1 LGLPLPPPLTSW
13 ISILISDLGNSEFWV
28 RFFPALFGALTLVLI
43 WDLVGRLGG
52 ILFAKS
58 LAAIA
63 LLCSALI
70 RLNILFQPNSVDILC
85 FTLVFYTLIRHFQTG
100 KNCWLYLLGISFAL
114 GFLNKY
120 TIVFLALGLFPALAL
135 TRQSVLQN
143 KHLYD
148 AIALALVLIL
158 RNLIWQY
165 QNGFPVLTHV
175 RLLSSSKLFNYSRLG
190 FLMDQLL
197 FLSFATY
204 LDGSTGKY
212 LIRKE
217 EFRVSICGI
226 DYSVYTW
233 SFYLF
238 SGKRL
243 LDYTRWFIYGCG

>member
-1 LGLPLPPPLTSW
+1 M
-13 ISILISDLGNSEFWV
+13 
-28 RFFPALFGALTLVLI
+28 
-43 WDLVGRLGG
+43 
-52 ILFAKS
+52 
-58 LAAIA
+58 
-63 LLCSALI
+63 
-70 RLNILFQPNSVDILC
+70 
-85 FTLVFYTLIRHFQTG
+85 
-100 KNCWLYLLGISFAL
+100 
-114 GFLNKY
+114 
-120 TIVFLALGLFPALAL
+120 
-135 TRQSVLQN
+135 
-143 KHLYD
+143 
-148 AIALALVLIL
+148 ALVLIL

-165 QNGFPVLTHV
+165 QNGFPVLTHM
-175 RLLSSSKLFNYSRLG
+175 RLLSSSKLVNYSRLG

-243 LDYTRWFIYGCG
+243 LCYWIVPIGLYMAVGEYVSVSSQTDTENADITREAQELKEMPEIELDILTQIYEKRGLKKETAAQVAKELTQAGALGTNI